1 MSKHLPPPKNKH
13 VKSTGSRAAQKRS
26 HKRAED
32 FKKANI
38 YFLIL
43 AAALLAAMYFVP
55 LDGWK
60 LRLAYLVPFLA
71 AGWKIIIEAFDE
83 LFSGEL
89 FAEPLLVTFAG
100 IAAMASGLCAAAVII
115 MLSYSAINIV
125 RSYAELKKKRLL
137 GSITALCPPEAQ
149 LETKL
154 GVETVNVERVCVGDI
169 IRVEHG
175 ERIALDGVVLS
186 GQSDID
192 CYAITGNSRPA
203 SVAEGSIVISG
214 CTNLGEAIRVRVT
227 KDFTESTVC
236 RMVSYIEQYEDFKP
250 RQFRLA
256 EKFTSYFAVITAL
269 LAIFI
274 SIVPPVFNSRWAE
287 FLSRGISLMAIAGPS
302 TLFAS
307 VSLAY
312 FGGIGGAVYGGG
324 LIKDANHLEALA
336 NSETM
341 VFGRSGVITE
351 AKYRVSGVF
360 PTVMDEESLL
370 AIAATAESESS
381 HPIAV
386 ALKEAADVLEAAE
399 NESREFIDLP
409 GRGVSAFILNS
420 HVYLGNAL
428 LMDEHGIEWVT
439 PSRPGTAVHIAI
451 DNEYAGHIL
460 VSDDI
465 REGAFDA
472 IEDLR
477 IQGVKQ
483 SVLLTGAV
491 RSASR
496 KIASSLNFDM
506 LKAELAPEAKISA
519 LEYLKAT
526 KNYGTAL
533 AYVGKGTIDKELM
546 DCADIGIAM
555 GAFGSYEALENGDV
569 VIMDSDIRALPYIRR
584 IALDA
589 VNIAKLNIYIC
600 IAVKV
605 LLGLFS
611 LLGILGP
618 IPVVLI
624 DCIASLVLII
634 NAFRT
639 LNKI

>member
-13 VKSTGSRAAQKRS
+13 VKNPGARTNVKRN

-43 AAALLAAMYFVP
+43 AGALLAAMYFVP
-55 LDGWK
+55 LEGWK
-60 LRLAYLVPFLA
+60 LKLAYLVPFLA

-83 LFSGEL
+83 LFGGNI
-89 FAEPLLVTFAG
+89 FAEPVLVSFAG
-100 IAAMASGLCAAAVII
+100 IAAMTSGLCAAAVII
-115 MLSYSAINIV
+115 MLAYSAICIV

-137 GSITALCPPEAQ
+137 GSISSLCPTSAQ

-154 GVETVNVERVCVGDI
+154 GTETVGVERLCVGDI

-175 ERIALDGVVLS
+175 ERIALDGIVIS
-186 GQSDID
+186 GEADVD
-192 CYAITGNSRPA
+192 CYAITGNSKPV
-203 SVAEGSIVISG
+203 SVCEGSSVVSG
-214 CTNLGEAIRVRVT
+214 CTNLGDVIRVRVT
-227 KDFTESTVC
+227 KDYTESTVC
-236 RMVSYIEQYEDFKP
+236 RIVSYIEQYEDFKP

-256 EKFTSYFAVITAL
+256 ENFIDYFTVITAL
-269 LAIFI
+269 LAIFV
-274 SIVPPVFNSRWAE
+274 SIVPPVFNSQWMD
-287 FLSRGISLMAIAGPS
+287 FISRGISLMAIAGPS

-324 LIKDANHLEALA
+324 LVKDANHLEALA

-341 VFGRSGVITE
+341 VFGRTRIITE
-351 AKYRVSGVF
+351 GRYKVNGIF
-360 PTVMDEESLL
+360 PVKMDEESLL
-370 AIAATAESESS
+370 SIAATAESESS
-381 HPIAV
+381 HPIAL
-386 ALKEAADVLEAAE
+386 ALKEASKVIEQAE
-399 NESREFIDLP
+399 DETREFIALP
-409 GRGVSAFILNS
+409 GRGVSSFILNS
-420 HVYLGNAL
+420 HVYVGNAL
-428 LMDEHGIEWVT
+428 LMEEHGIEWVT
-439 PSRPGTAVHIAI
+439 PVRPGTAVHVAI
-451 DNEYAGHIL
+451 DNEYAGHII
-460 VSDDI
+460 VTDDI

-477 IQGVKQ
+477 LQGVKQ

-506 LKAELAPEAKISA
+506 LKAELTPDAKISA

-526 KNYGTAL
+526 KNYGTSL
-533 AYVGKGTIDKELM
+533 AYVGIGTTDKELM

-555 GAFGSYEALENGDV
+555 GAFGCYEALENADV
-569 VIMDSDIRALPYIRR
+569 VIMDSDIRALPYIRK

-589 VNIAKLNIYIC
+589 VNIAKLNIYVC
-600 IAVKV
+600 IAAK
-605 LLGLFS
+605 LILGIFA

-618 IPVVLI
+618 IPTVIL
-624 DCIASLVLII
+624 DTLTSLALII
-634 NAFRT
+634 NAFRA

>member
-13 VKSTGSRAAQKRS
+13 LKSTRNKDLPNRS
-26 HKRAED
+26 HKRTED

-43 AAALLAAMYFVP
+43 AAALLAAMHFVP

-60 LRLAYLVPFLA
+60 LRLVYLVPFAA

-83 LFSGEL
+83 LFGGNF
-89 FAEPLLVTFAG
+89 FAKEVLVAVAG
-100 IAAMASGLCAAAVII
+100 IAAMASGFCAAAVII
-115 MLSYSAINIV
+115 MLAYSAVSII

-137 GSITALCPPEAQ
+137 GSISALCPREARV
-149 LETKL
+149 ESKL
-154 GVETVNVERVCVGDI
+154 GAETVNVERVCVGDV

-175 ERIALDGVVLS
+175 ERIALDGIVIS

-192 CYAITGNSRPA
+192 CYAITGNSRPIA
-203 SVAEGSIVISG
+203 VTEGSGVVSG
-214 CTNLGEAIRVRVT
+214 CTNMGDEIRVRVT
-227 KDFTESTVC
+227 KDYTESTVC

-256 EKFTSYFAVITAL
+256 DKFTYYFTVISAL

-274 SIVPPVFNSRWAE
+274 SVVPPIFNGQWLE
-287 FLSRGISLMAIAGPS
+287 FIGRGISLMAIAGPS

-312 FGGIGGAVYGGG
+312 FGGIGGAAYGGG

-341 VFGRSGVITE
+341 VFGRTSVITE
-351 AKYRVSGVF
+351 GKYKVTGIF
-360 PTVMDEESLL
+360 PTEMDEESLM
-370 AIAATAESESS
+370 AIAATAESESQ
-381 HPIAV
+381 HPIAL
-386 ALKEAADVLEAAE
+386 AIKESADILEMSDGE
-399 NESREFIDLP
+399 TREFIALP
-409 GRGVSAFILNS
+409 GRGVSAFMLNS
-420 HVYLGNAL
+420 HVYVGNAL
-428 LMDEHGIEWVT
+428 LMDEHGIDWVT
-439 PSRPGTAVHIAI
+439 PTRPGTAVHIAI
-451 DNEYAGHIL
+451 DNEYAGHIIL
-460 VSDDI
+460 TDDI
-465 REGAFDA
+465 RDGAFDA

-506 LKAELAPEAKISA
+506 LKAELTPDAKISA

-533 AYVGKGTIDKELM
+533 AYVGTGTKDKDLM

-555 GAFGSYEALENGDV
+555 GGFGSYEALENADV
-569 VIMDSDIRALPYIRR
+569 VIMDSDIRALPYIRK
-584 IALDA
+584 IALEA
-589 VNIAKLNIYIC
+589 VSIAKLNIYVCMAIK
-600 IAVKV
+600 ILLAV
-605 LLGLFS
+605 FA

-618 IPVVLI
+618 IPVVAL
-624 DCIASLVLII
+624 DCAASLALII
-634 NAFRT
+634 NSFRT
-639 LNKI
+639 LSKI